1 MSASCECC
9 SDLHLPQFGFS
20 SEVGFRRLAERNLFL
35 FRVHTPK
42 PAHGQSLLDDAF
54 VAPRFDTRYSDSDER
69 ILHEPPVPTYAEVAR
84 HLDWTT
90 RLSSM
95 YVSASF
101 SFMWAIWEALRR
113 YHFGVKHDVEI
124 AVIDATAS
132 IIAQRAATAVEVLN
146 SASPSVRHPDHW
158 KWYHHAEESQA
169 VLIYG
174 AVPQFAVLA
183 SIPLAKILD
192 ALPSYV
198 LRPFPSLKPTPTLLE
213 RVAWFYPRPPSKP
226 SFHTFCTVQTAFFR
240 ALSPAAQNADA
251 TRGAVRLAMAFL
263 GGWVA
268 WMVQLLP
275 MPDAGNSKN
284 TGTQNVFSR
293 RASRTVFELAQ
304 TIARWPYES
313 RDHDMWRAV
322 VQELQVIVGE
332 EIKRVEIGGPQKLL
346 QQQQQAVKTEDH
358 VEDAASSSSD
368 WAEVKTPRPTR
379 MPLPITLPSPIQR
392 ASSHLPTPPPT
403 PPPSLVSPAGSST
416 SITHHVPDCL
426 DIDAPLLARVN
437 EALDKGHQ
445 AFEGSPTRLD
455 VQTPLTPPD
464 SPVLSPIMPGGT
476 RPSPIEPLN
485 LSDLHTH
492 RAPSPTE
499 TGTAPPATPTE
510 LDSGS
515 DSVSHL
521 LSSLIFASLTEAA
534 FILLTGFIFGAVLVI
549 ELAQRPPT
557 RLYVS

>member
-42 PAHGQSLLDDAF
+42 AAPSQSLLDDAF

-101 SFMWAIWEALRR
+101 SFMWAIWEGLRR

-132 IIAQRAATAVEVLN
+132 VIAQRAATAVEVLN

-158 KWYHHAEESQA
+158 KWYHHAQESQA

-174 AVPQFAVLA
+174 TVPQLAVLA

-198 LRPFPSLKPTPTLLE
+198 LRPFPSLRPAPTLLE

-268 WMVQLLP
+268 WMVQLLA
-275 MPDAGNSKN
+275 MPDAGHDTN
-284 TGTQNVFSR
+284 TGAQNVFAR
-293 RASRTVFELAQ
+293 QASRKVFELAQ

-322 VQELQVIVGE
+322 VQGLEAFVDE
-332 EIKRVEIGGPQKLL
+332 EIKRVEIGGPPKLL
-346 QQQQQAVKTEDH
+346 QQQPAVKTEDD
-358 VEDAASSSSD
+358 VASSSPD

-379 MPLPITLPSPIQR
+379 MPLPISLPSPIQR

-403 PPPSLVSPAGSST
+403 PPPSLVSPAGSDAPST
-416 SITHHVPDCL
+416 NHVTTLPLCL

-437 EALDKGHQ
+437 EALDQGEQ
-445 AFEGSPTRLD
+445 SSRALDGPTRL
-455 VQTPLTPPD
+455 QTPLTPPD

-499 TGTAPPATPTE
+499 IGTAPPATPTE

-521 LSSLIFASLTEAA
+521 FTSLVFASLTEAA